1 MKRPAKYLLMILVIV
16 ALISMSGCGSIAN
29 KISDAAKDKVS
40 EQLSKDDEND
50 DEDSEDTEDEDSED
64 TEDENTDETEAE
76 DNEDSTAITTS
87 DSKGMDWPGD
97 NMGNMPKIEEKITG
111 VWSSE
116 GTCTIS
122 FEGMERK
129 TADDYISSLKDL
141 GYKDGFEGEDDN
153 GLSFIKAD
161 KDGNT
166 AWFTYSPDGTGTIMY
181 TEASSS

>member
-1 MKRPAKYLLMILVIV
+1 MKRPAKYLLILLVIV
-16 ALISMSGCGSIAN
+16 SIISLSGCGSIAN
-29 KISDAAKDKVS
+29 KIAKTAKDKVE
-40 EQLSKDDEND
+40 EQMTKDDEND
-50 DEDSEDTEDEDSED
+50 DENDDD
-64 TEDENTDETEAE
+64 NTDETEDDSNSDETQAQ

-97 NMGNMPKIEEKITG
+97 NMGNMPKIEDKITG
-111 VWSSE
+111 VWSSD

-129 TADDYISSLKDL
+129 TADDYVKSLKDL
-141 GYKDGFEGEDDN
+141 GYEDGFEGEEDSV
-153 GLSFIKAD
+153 LSFMKSD

-166 AWFTYSPDGTGTIMY
+166 VWFTYNPDGTGTLLY